1 MKVGLL
7 GGGNPHAL
15 AVARHLRSQDL
26 DVFGIGRG
34 PEKPAPLWLVPE
46 GYRYYQAHL
55 GTQKQKTL
63 QILDAEKPD
72 VIFNFAAQGEGAA
85 SFKTPWAFYH
95 TNCVIL
101 SRLMEKIRTRKYLK
115 RFVHISTS
123 ELYGSGGPFSETDPV
138 KATSPYSI
146 SKAAFDLHLETLYRV
161 YGFPMQIVRPSNCVC
176 EGMQL
181 HRVVPQALM
190 AAVGG
195 RKMTLQGNAKKSFL
209 HTQDL
214 AEGLLTVL
222 EKGSIGETF
231 NVGPPEATS
240 IREVVQICADVAG
253 VPFSDFVDEATGR
266 LGEDA
271 QYLLD
276 SSKISALG
284 WKQTISL
291 TTAIERMHAW
301 VVEYKDEILNLPSAY
316 VVTP

>member
-1 MKVGLL
+1 MKVGIL

-34 PEKPAPLWLVPE
+34 PAKPAPLWLVPE

-85 SFKTPWAFYH
+85 SFQAPWAFYH

-138 KATSPYSI
+138 KATSPYAI
-146 SKAAFDLHLETLYRV
+146 SKAAFDLHLETLHRV
-161 YGFPMQIVRPSNCVC
+161 YGFPMQIVRPSNCVTS
-176 EGMQL
+176 GMQL
-181 HRVVPQALM
+181 HRIVPRASIS
-190 AAVGG
+190 AVYGQ
-195 RKMTLQGNAKKSFL
+195 KLQLRGNAKKSYL
-209 HTQDL
+209 DSQDL
-214 AEGLLTVL
+214 AEGLLVVL
-222 EKGSIGETF
+222 EKGTVGETY
-231 NVGPPEATS
+231 NVGPTNPIS
-240 IREVVQICADVAG
+240 MREVVELVASESG
-253 VPFSDFVDEATGR
+253 VPFGSFVEERPSR

-271 QYLLD
+271 LYWL
-276 SSKISALG
+276 SSEKIRSLG
-284 WKQTISL
+284 WL
-291 TTAIERMHAW
+291 PAIPLRHAVSR
-301 VVEYKDEILNLPSAY
+301 VVEWVRKYPELATMPFEY
-316 VVTP
+316 RVTP

>member
-1 MKVGLL
+1 MKVGIL

-85 SFKTPWAFYH
+85 SFQTPWAFYH

-138 KATSPYSI
+138 KATSPYAI
-146 SKAAFDLHLETLYRV
+146 SKAAFDLHLETLHRV
-161 YGFPMQIVRPSNCVC
+161 YGFPMQIVRPSNCVTS
-176 EGMQL
+176 GMQL
-181 HRVVPQALM
+181 HRIVPRASIS
-190 AAVGG
+190 AVYGQ
-195 RKMTLQGNAKKSFL
+195 KLQLRGNAKKSYL
-209 HTQDL
+209 DSQDL
-214 AEGLLTVL
+214 AEGLLVVL
-222 EKGSIGETF
+222 EKGTVGETY
-231 NVGPPEATS
+231 NVGPTNPIS
-240 IREVVQICADVAG
+240 MREVVELVASESG
-253 VPFSDFVDEATGR
+253 VPFGSFVEERPSR

-271 QYLLD
+271 LYWL
-276 SSKISALG
+276 SSEKIRSLG
-284 WKQTISL
+284 WQPSISL
-291 TTAIERMHAW
+291 REAVSR
-301 VVEYKDEILNLPSAY
+301 VVEWVRKYPELKDMDPTY
-316 VVTP
+316 TVTP

>member
-34 PEKPAPLWLVPE
+34 PAKPAPLWLVPE

-138 KATSPYSI
+138 KATSPYAI
-146 SKAAFDLHLETLYRV
+146 SKAAFDLHLETLHRV
-161 YGFPMQIVRPSNCVC
+161 YGFPMQIVRPSNCVTS
-176 EGMQL
+176 GMQL
-181 HRVVPQALM
+181 HRIVPRASIS
-190 AAVGG
+190 AVYGQ
-195 RKMTLQGNAKKSFL
+195 KLQLRGNAKKSYL
-209 HTQDL
+209 DSQDL
-214 AEGLLTVL
+214 AEGLLVVL
-222 EKGSIGETF
+222 EKGTVGETY
-231 NVGPPEATS
+231 NVGPTNPIS
-240 IREVVQICADVAG
+240 MREVVELVASESG
-253 VPFSDFVDEATGR
+253 VPFGSFVEERPSR

-271 QYLLD
+271 LYWL
-276 SSKISALG
+276 SSEKIRSLG
-284 WKQTISL
+284 WL
-291 TTAIERMHAW
+291 PAIPLRHAVSR
-301 VVEYKDEILNLPSAY
+301 VVEWVRKYPELATMPFEY
-316 VVTP
+316 RVTP